1 MDTLVLGIGNVLWAD
16 EGFGVR
22 AVAALNE
29 GWRFPESV
37 TLMDGG
43 TQGLYLLPHVQAA
56 RRILVF
62 DAIDYGL
69 EPGTLQIVRDDEIP
83 HYIGVGKMS
92 LHQSSFQEVLSLA
105 QLSGHTPEKAVLV
118 GVQPKLLKDF
128 GGSLTDVV
136 REKLP
141 EALALGLGFLAE
153 WGVPVADIHYE
164 AFGPASVK
172 LPGVQGLRIDV
183 LAPGARL
190 GSTARVPA
198 LAWAAQATRF
208 AWHKLY
214 SSTQRRGFREKAAK
228 DQQQALV
235 LAAILA
241 ESDPLALRLAFAEA
255 ENRLAGMTFNHGI
268 VVLIDLLRE
277 LLYKKKKI

>member
-43 TQGLYLLPHVQAA
+43 TQGLYLLPHVQEA

-105 QLSGHTPEKAVLV
+105 QLSGHSPERAVLA
-118 GVQPKLLKDF
+118 GVQPKHLKDF
-128 GGSLTDVV
+128 GGSLTGIV

-141 EALALGLGFLAE
+141 RALEAGLDVLAA
-153 WGVPVADIHYE
+153 WGVPGVPREPGDAAPLFDASLAIDAYE
-164 AFGPASVK
+164 SGRPSEQEACRVG
-172 LPGVQGLRIDV
+172 DE
-183 LAPGARL
+183 RL
-190 GSTARVPA
+190 
-198 LAWAAQATRF
+198 
-208 AWHKLY
+208 
-214 SSTQRRGFREKAAK
+214 
-228 DQQQALV
+228 
-235 LAAILA
+235 
-241 ESDPLALRLAFAEA
+241 LALRASLE
-255 ENRLAGMTFNHGI
+255 R
-268 VVLIDLLRE
+268 
-277 LLYKKKKI
+277 

>member
-105 QLSGHTPEKAVLV
+105 QLSGHSPERAALV
-118 GVQPKLLKDF
+118 GVQPKHLKDF
-128 GGSLTDVV
+128 GGSLTGIV

-141 EALALGLGFLAE
+141 RALEAGLDVLAA
-153 WGVPVADIHYE
+153 WGVPGVPREPGDAAPLFDASLAIDAYE
-164 AFGPASVK
+164 SGRPSEQEACRVGDERLLAIRAS
-172 LPGVQGLRIDV
+172 LER
-183 LAPGARL
+183 
-190 GSTARVPA
+190 
-198 LAWAAQATRF
+198 
-208 AWHKLY
+208 
-214 SSTQRRGFREKAAK
+214 
-228 DQQQALV
+228 
-235 LAAILA
+235 
-241 ESDPLALRLAFAEA
+241 
-255 ENRLAGMTFNHGI
+255 
-268 VVLIDLLRE
+268 
-277 LLYKKKKI
+277 

>member
-105 QLSGHTPEKAVLV
+105 QLSGHSPERAALV
-118 GVQPKLLKDF
+118 GVQPKHLKDF
-128 GGSLTDVV
+128 GGSLTGIV

-141 EALALGLGFLAE
+141 RALEAGLDVLAA
-153 WGVPVADIHYE
+153 WGVPGVPREPGDAAPLFDASLTIDAYE
-164 AFGPASVK
+164 SGRPSEQEACRVG
-172 LPGVQGLRIDV
+172 DE
-183 LAPGARL
+183 RL
-190 GSTARVPA
+190 
-198 LAWAAQATRF
+198 
-208 AWHKLY
+208 
-214 SSTQRRGFREKAAK
+214 
-228 DQQQALV
+228 
-235 LAAILA
+235 
-241 ESDPLALRLAFAEA
+241 LALRASLE
-255 ENRLAGMTFNHGI
+255 R
-268 VVLIDLLRE
+268 
-277 LLYKKKKI
+277 

>member
-1 MDTLVLGIGNVLWAD
+1 MGIGNVLWAD

-43 TQGLYLLPHVQAA
+43 TQGLYLLPYVQEA

-69 EPGTLQIVRDDEIP
+69 EPGTLQIVKDGDIP
-83 HYIGVGKMS
+83 SYMGVGKMS

-105 QLSGHTPEKAVLV
+105 QLSGRTPERAVLV

-136 REKLP
+136 RARLP
-141 EALALGLGFLAE
+141 EALAAGLQVLAE
-153 WGVPVADIHYE
+153 WGVAGTPRGPEDASPLFDTSLAIENYE
-164 AFGPASVK
+164 DGRPSEDAACRVG
-172 LPGVQGLRIDV
+172 DE
-183 LAPGARL
+183 RL
-190 GSTARVPA
+190 
-198 LAWAAQATRF
+198 
-208 AWHKLY
+208 
-214 SSTQRRGFREKAAK
+214 
-228 DQQQALV
+228 
-235 LAAILA
+235 
-241 ESDPLALRLAFAEA
+241 LALRASLE
-255 ENRLAGMTFNHGI
+255 R
-268 VVLIDLLRE
+268 
-277 LLYKKKKI
+277 

>member
-43 TQGLYLLPHVQAA
+43 TQGLYLLPHVQEA

-105 QLSGHTPEKAVLV
+105 QLSGHSPERAVLV
-118 GVQPKLLKDF
+118 GVQPKHLKDF

-141 EALALGLGFLAE
+141 RALEAGLDVLAA
-153 WGVPVADIHYE
+153 WGVP
-164 AFGPASVK
+164 
-172 LPGVQGLRIDV
+172 GVPR
-183 LAPGARL
+183 APGDAAPLFDASLAIDAYESGRPSEQEACRVGDERL
-190 GSTARVPA
+190 
-198 LAWAAQATRF
+198 
-208 AWHKLY
+208 
-214 SSTQRRGFREKAAK
+214 
-228 DQQQALV
+228 
-235 LAAILA
+235 
-241 ESDPLALRLAFAEA
+241 LALRASLE
-255 ENRLAGMTFNHGI
+255 R
-268 VVLIDLLRE
+268 
-277 LLYKKKKI
+277 

>member
-83 HYIGVGKMS
+83 HYLGVGKMS
-92 LHQSSFQEVLSLA
+92 LHQTSFQEVLSLA
-105 QLSGHTPEKAVLV
+105 QLSGRSPERAVLV
-118 GVQPKLLKDF
+118 GVQPKHLKDF

-136 REKLP
+136 RERLP
-141 EALALGLGFLAE
+141 RALEAGLDALAA
-153 WGVPVADIHYE
+153 WGVP
-164 AFGPASVK
+164 
-172 LPGVQGLRIDV
+172 GVPR
-183 LAPGARL
+183 APGDAPPLFDASLAIDAYESGRPSEEEACRVGDARL
-190 GSTARVPA
+190 
-198 LAWAAQATRF
+198 
-208 AWHKLY
+208 
-214 SSTQRRGFREKAAK
+214 
-228 DQQQALV
+228 
-235 LAAILA
+235 
-241 ESDPLALRLAFAEA
+241 LALRASLE
-255 ENRLAGMTFNHGI
+255 R
-268 VVLIDLLRE
+268 
-277 LLYKKKKI
+277 